1 MGYDFEF
8 LEKAGIDTGLGM
20 EYTGGQEK
28 YISALSRY
36 YRNYEKNLKNVEDSL
51 GSNNLEDYMTYVHAL
66 KSNSKMVG
74 NVKLAKAFET
84 LELAAREKHM
94 DTINNNHEKTLD
106 MYKEFVLLIK
116 PIGKANMAPP
126 ADEITGEEA
135 RKISKQLLEALD
147 DFDDEKSSQLIGKLS
162 GYPFRITQKE
172 KLKTAAS
179 LVSDFD
185 YDSAAEIIREIKETI
200 E

>member
-36 YRNYEKNLKNVEDSL
+36 YRNYEKNLKNVVDAL
-51 GSNNLEDYMTYVHAL
+51 GANAIENYMTYVHAL

-74 NVKLAKAFET
+74 NIKLAQAFET
-84 LELAAREKHM
+84 LEMAAREKSM
-94 DTINNNHEKTLD
+94 DIINNNHEKALE

-116 PIGKANMAPP
+116 PIGEADMAPP

-135 RKISKQLLEALD
+135 KTISEQLLEALD

-185 YDSAAEIIREIKETI
+185 YDSAAEIIREISETI